1 MHRSL
6 SVFGNTFKLLRLA
19 AVMVTITHSL
29 HAADER
35 WITTWGCAP
44 QLVEPG
50 NLPPVSLAGRMLRQF
65 VHTTKG
71 GEKIRVRL
79 SNQLGKEPV
88 TVEAARVALAAGTG
102 SAGTG
107 DIDPTSDK
115 GLTFSGKSEVVIPPG
130 VSILSDALD
139 FKLPA
144 LTNVAISLNFG
155 DISATT
161 VNGHPGSRTTS
172 FIDAHDTISAATLPA
187 AAKTQHWYIATG
199 IEVEAAKT
207 NARTIVVLGD
217 SITDGRGSTTDGN
230 DRWPDALA
238 TRLQTNTATANVG
251 VVNMGIGGNAIFGG
265 LGPAAE
271 KRFERDVLDQ
281 AGGGYFILFEG
292 VNDIGTARDGQV
304 DGLPERLIE
313 AYTTFAKKA
322 HSRGLKAYAATIT
335 PFGKH
340 SYFTP
345 EREECRQK
353 VNAWIR
359 DNKQFDGF
367 VDFDAIVR
375 DPANPAN
382 VLDAYSSDGLHLNPA
397 GYQIMADSIDLDL
410 FAP

>member
-19 AVMVTITHSL
+19 AVMVTITNGL

-35 WITTWGCAP
+35 WTTTWGCAP

-50 NLPPVSLAGRMLRQF
+50 NLPPVPLAGHMLRQF
-65 VHTTKG
+65 VHTTTG
-71 GEKIRVRL
+71 GDKIRVRL
-79 SNQLGKEPV
+79 SNEFGKEPV
-88 TVEAARVALAAGTG
+88 TVKAARVALAAGTG
-102 SAGTG
+102 SAGSG
-107 DIDPTSDK
+107 DIDPASDK
-115 GLTFSGKSEVVIPPG
+115 GLTFSGKPEVVIPPG
-130 VSILSDALD
+130 VSILSGALD

-144 LTNVAISLNFG
+144 LANVSISLNLG
-155 DISATT
+155 EISGTT

-172 FIDAHDTISAATLPA
+172 FIDAHDSISAATLPA
-187 AAKTQHWYIATG
+187 ATKTQHWYIATG

-207 NARTIVVLGD
+207 NARAIVVLGD

-281 AGGGYFILFEG
+281 AGVGYFILFEG
-292 VNDIGTARDGQV
+292 VNDIGTARDGQAA
-304 DGLPERLIE
+304 GLPERLIE
-313 AYTTFAKKA
+313 AYTKFAEKA
-322 HSRGLKAYAATIT
+322 RARGIQTYAATIT

-340 SYFTP
+340 SYFSP
-345 EREECRQK
+345 AREECRQK

-359 DNKQFDGF
+359 DNKKFDGF
-367 VDFDAIVR
+367 IDFDAVVR
-375 DPANPAN
+375 DPVNPAN
-382 VLDAYSSDGLHLNPA
+382 VLAAYSSDGLHLNPV
-397 GYQIMADSIDLDL
+397 GYQAMADAIDLNL
-410 FAP
+410 FIP